1 MLYCAHGRVK
11 TPIMNAQPPIA
22 DVFWIGNPPLAVYL
36 RRSARARRY
45 SLRISNKD
53 GRAMLAIP
61 MRASL
66 KSAREFAVQHESWI
80 RRHINNRPAPIVP
93 NIGGSVL
100 FNGEETALVVGAGAQ
115 IRFDNGRLEFPARS
129 AAAVPSALRGYLKTV
144 AQQQMLA
151 YSRHFAERLG
161 CEFRQ
166 IRMRDVFGRWGSC
179 NSRGDLMYSWRLVM
193 APRAVQSYVAAHEVA
208 HLLEMNHSD
217 AFWRLVCGVCPDYVA
232 QKRWLR
238 DNSGVLHSYVFSNN
252 K

>member
-1 MLYCAHGRVK
+1 MGRKLRWWLARPRRLGLKTGGWSSPHGVR
-11 TPIMNAQPPIA
+11 
-22 DVFWIGNPPLAVYL
+22 PLC
-36 RRSARARRY
+36 
-45 SLRISNKD
+45 
-53 GRAMLAIP
+53 
-61 MRASL
+61 
-66 KSAREFAVQHESWI
+66 
-80 RRHINNRPAPIVP
+80 
-93 NIGGSVL
+93 
-100 FNGEETALVVGAGAQ
+100 
-115 IRFDNGRLEFPARS
+115 RLL
-129 AAAVPSALRGYLKTV
+129 LRGYLKTV